1 MLYQIDGSAHR
12 AAGSE
17 HVINHKH
24 PFLLRHT
31 PLVYFKFSRAVLKF
45 VRLAERCPGEFPF
58 FADRHERH
66 SQLVCDDRS
75 KEETAGLQRG
85 YDIGVL
91 RPRYSEHFV
100 NRLTVLFSI
109 IEQSGDIIELYPLL
123 GEILDDTHFG
133 KIKHNNNC
141 IYPLDERKSTLFF
154 VLLPPYA
161 IKLQLKLK
169 DMNITKLDQIVE
181 LVKSKPKKRL
191 VAANANDE
199 HTIQAVNAAVDMGVI
214 DATLVGDSATIEAVC
229 KNLGIDTA
237 KFNIVHETSDVK
249 AAAISCDLINNGE
262 GDILMKGLLPTDK
275 YMHAILNKERGL
287 CPPKAT
293 LSHVTVIENPAYHKL
308 LIVGDVAII
317 PAPDLKQKK
326 VILRN
331 VVTTAKAMGIE
342 KPKVA
347 LIACSEQMLPG
358 VQACIDAAL
367 LAKDAERTRM
377 DAYVDG
383 PLSLDIAINKDAADL
398 KGVKNQVAGDADC
411 LVFPNIETGN
421 VFYKCCTKFNHAEL
435 GAIIMGAK
443 IPCVLS
449 SRGDTA
455 KTKLYSIALAAL
467 LAK

>member
-1 MLYQIDGSAHR
+1 MI
-12 AAGSE
+12 
-17 HVINHKH
+17 K
-24 PFLLRHT
+24 T
-31 PLVYFKFSRAVLKF
+31 FSDV
-45 VRLAERCPGEFPF
+45 
-58 FADRHERH
+58 FATLQSRG
-66 SQLVCDDRS
+66 VC
-75 KEETAGLQRG
+75 
-85 YDIGVL
+85 
-91 RPRYSEHFV
+91 
-100 NRLTVLFSI
+100 
-109 IEQSGDIIELYPLL
+109 
-123 GEILDDTHFG
+123 
-133 KIKHNNNC
+133 
-141 IYPLDERKSTLFF
+141 
-154 VLLPPYA
+154 
-161 IKLQLKLK
+161 
-169 DMNITKLDQIVE
+169 
-181 LVKSKPKKRL
+181 KRL
-191 VAANANDE
+191 VGAWAVDE
-199 HTIQAVNAAVDMGVI
+199 HSILAISKAVDMGFVK
-214 DATLVGDSATIEAVC
+214 ATLVGDKELIHQVC
-229 KNLGIDTA
+229 KDNEIDVE
-237 KFNIVHETSDVK
+237 KFDVIHNPVELKAVAQAVQLVHD
-249 AAAISCDLINNGE
+249 GE

-317 PAPDLKQKK
+317 PAPDLKQKG

-331 VVTTAKAMGIE
+331 VVSTAKAIGIA

-367 LAKDAERTRM
+367 LAKEAERTRM

-383 PLSLDIAINKDAADL
+383 PLSLDIAINKEAADL
-398 KGVKNQVAGDADC
+398 KRVENPVAGDADC

>member
-1 MLYQIDGSAHR
+1 
-12 AAGSE
+12 
-17 HVINHKH
+17 
-24 PFLLRHT
+24 
-31 PLVYFKFSRAVLKF
+31 
-45 VRLAERCPGEFPF
+45 
-58 FADRHERH
+58 
-66 SQLVCDDRS
+66 
-75 KEETAGLQRG
+75 
-85 YDIGVL
+85 
-91 RPRYSEHFV
+91 
-100 NRLTVLFSI
+100 
-109 IEQSGDIIELYPLL
+109 
-123 GEILDDTHFG
+123 
-133 KIKHNNNC
+133 
-141 IYPLDERKSTLFF
+141 
-154 VLLPPYA
+154 
-161 IKLQLKLK
+161 
-169 DMNITKLDQIVE
+169 MNITKLDQIVE
-181 LVKSKPKKRL
+181 LVKSKPRKRL

-214 DATLVGDSATIEAVC
+214 DATLVGDTAAIEGVC

-237 KFNIVHETSDVK
+237 KFKIVHETSDVK
-249 AAAISCDLINNGE
+249 AAAISCDLINKGE

-317 PAPDLKQKK
+317 PAPDLKQKG

-331 VVTTAKAMGIE
+331 VVSTAKAIGIA

-367 LAKDAERTRM
+367 LAKEAERTRM

-383 PLSLDIAINKDAADL
+383 PLSLDIAINKEAADL
-398 KGVKNQVAGDADC
+398 KRVENPVAGDADC